1 MMVASNMSRETR
13 CRSSTHC
20 KARWKWWTPMKFDIT
35 LYAELL
41 IYTGYA
47 WRNMTE
53 AEKEILEPGRVLAEY
68 PENPGSR
75 RCGCGGRNEM
85 KNVLLVLSAGQAI
98 VLAGE
103 NAILKSEMETQAQQY
118 ETRLEVQGME
128 YRDELIE
135 VQEEHQRDKDELAKV
150 REELRGKQFEFDMA
164 TNRVEQLN
172 KEIGEGGQHD

>member
-1 MMVASNMSRETR
+1 
-13 CRSSTHC
+13 
-20 KARWKWWTPMKFDIT
+20 
-35 LYAELL
+35 
-41 IYTGYA
+41 
-47 WRNMTE
+47 
-53 AEKEILEPGRVLAEY
+53 
-68 PENPGSR
+68 
-75 RCGCGGRNEM
+75 M
-85 KNVLLVLSAGQAI
+85 KNVLLVLSAAAAI